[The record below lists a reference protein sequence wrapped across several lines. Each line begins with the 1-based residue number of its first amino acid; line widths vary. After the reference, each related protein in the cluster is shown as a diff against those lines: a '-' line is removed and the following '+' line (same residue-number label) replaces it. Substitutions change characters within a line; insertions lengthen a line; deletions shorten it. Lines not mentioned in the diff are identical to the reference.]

1 LFASVSGTRC
11 VHGTLLAV
19 TVAIACALQP
29 FRPAVAAT
37 AVCVIAPLLEEDGR
51 EPSQARVPIGRPTI
65 FSTDSLEEV
74 RIERNGTRLW
84 ERQAGPDGPIE
95 GPIRWPLPPIR
106 AGETL
111 LLLLR
116 PRGAGENDFAMI
128 SLQGDPVARM
138 ATANAELD
146 GLGSDPSAWW
156 QAVQRAIDRNDLPLA
171 IAYLFAFE
179 GPSSPQLDHLR
190 RDVFLAGC
198 GP

>member
-1 LFASVSGTRC
+1 MAGTRS
-11 VHGTLLAV
+11 VRGSLLVIA
-19 TVAIACALQP
+19 VAIACVLQP
-29 FRPAVAAT
+29 FGPAVAAT
-37 AVCVIAPLLEEDGR
+37 AVCVIAPLLEGNGR
-51 EPSQARVPIGRPTI
+51 EPSLAKVPIGRPTI

-74 RIERNGTRLW
+74 RIERSGIRLW

-116 PRGAGENDFAMI
+116 PRGAGEDDFAMV
-128 SLQGDPVARM
+128 SLQGDPLARM
-138 ATANAELD
+138 ASAEAELD
-146 GLGSDPSAWW
+146 GLGTDPSAWW
-156 QAVQRAIDRNDLPLA
+156 QAVQRAIDRDDLPLA

-190 RDVFLAGC
+190 REVFLAGC